1 MGRSRSTMA
10 SDPELKGNEKEDP
23 EAFSELGP
31 ENVFARSPFAA
42 NDLCRVAGLVC
53 EGKQRWVR
61 NT

>member
-1 MGRSRSTMA
+1 MA